1 MAHGK
6 RFAAVLG
13 TISALACIGMA
24 PLRALAGELLEGQV
38 VLAFEPQLTGDPAQD
53 FARPVGSGET
63 FSVYL
68 IAGPLPVPTQGF
80 SFSLGFSEATN
91 ITVGEVRSFGDV
103 FASQN
108 SIGTVVS
115 VSVSVQAGCLDRNA
129 EAVLAEID
137 LTRVGIEVP
146 LHIQLVGSPYG
157 SPKPPEYLNC
167 RGDGMPFDDSL
178 AQQLAVQVPAP
189 VPVSQ
194 PTWATVKSLYRSP

>member
-6 RFAAVLG
+6 RFVAVLG
-13 TISALACIGMA
+13 AVSTLACIWMT
-24 PLRALAGELLEGQV
+24 PLRGLAGELAEEQV
-38 VLAFEPQLTGDPAQD
+38 VLAFEPQLTGNPAQD

-63 FSVYL
+63 FTVYL
-68 IAGPLPVPTQGF
+68 IAGALPVPTQGF
-80 SFSLGFSEATN
+80 SFSLGISEAAN
-91 ITVGEVRSFGDV
+91 ITVGEVRTIGDV
-103 FASQN
+103 FAGQN

-115 VSVSVQAGCLDRNA
+115 VSVSVEAGCLDRNV

-146 LHIQLVGSPYG
+146 LQIQLGSSPYG

-167 RGDGMPFDDSL
+167 QGDGMPFDDSL

-189 VPVSQ
+189 VPVSR
-194 PTWATVKSLYRSP
+194 PTWATVKSLYRFP